1 MMKWF
6 KKIKVRTESLK
17 ETQTKVNLEIKDLES
32 QDKQKLSSKAHL
44 EYKRWKKESQ
54 VQKT

>member
-17 ETQTKVNLEIKDLES
+17 ETQTKPGN
-32 QDKQKLSSKAHL
+32 
-44 EYKRWKKESQ
+44 KRFRKPRQ
-54 VQKT
+54 TKTQQ

>member
-54 VQKT
+54 VLKT